1 MQKGCI
7 LTDLGITIW
16 RESRVALATAIQTEL
31 TRPIILWLIFSWEV
45 LNALLRLPFRIS
57 HNLQHKKYSSRY

>member
-7 LTDLGITIW
+7 LTGLGITIW
-16 RESRVALATAIQTEL
+16 RESRVALATAIQTGL
-31 TRPIILWLIFSWEV
+31 TRPIILWLISSWEI

-57 HNLQHKKYSSRY
+57 NNLQHK